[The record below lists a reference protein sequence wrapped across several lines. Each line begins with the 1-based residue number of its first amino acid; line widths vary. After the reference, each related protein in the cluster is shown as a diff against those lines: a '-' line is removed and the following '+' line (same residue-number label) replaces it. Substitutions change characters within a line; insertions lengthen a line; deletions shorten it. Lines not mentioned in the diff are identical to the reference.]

1 VVLVNIIPV
10 MLWWKVVRDVL
21 SVHEAQA
28 VVGCIF
34 PRKDL
39 VLGKA
44 SKDVSLSVSCL
55 SLI

>member
-34 PRKDL
+34 PRKDP